1 MQYQLITD
9 VLNAIETIQLY
20 EDMVGRDL
28 DSDWEDD
35 DYNPAFDPCVLH
47 TNDEDPC
54 EYCSMSTPMS
64 PVPACQFGYPSAPLS
79 PHDMFCPGDYAGCCP
94 DDYAGDYPNAYDA
107 DMYAG
112 GPIFEDTVPDMEFM
126 YEPFCEHNVDTENYT
141 IMDGP
146 CCAPI
151 SFPFGNQDGST
162 GDTNV
167 HTDGNATGPSTKPLR
182 KCFYRQ
188 PNDKFHETDPYM
200 YYEATDHPNDDEYFT
215 ALFTLSQAD
224 EAICSNE
231 DFEQLRFEPFH
242 LYVMAKRDNI
252 DTRLTRKQWRV
263 IADFFRAAERLQASV
278 LTEIDR
284 IEDLQWTRDD
294 W

>member
-1 MQYQLITD
+1 MMYQLITE
-9 VLNAIETIQLY
+9 VLNAIETVRLY

-35 DYNPAFDPCVLH
+35 DYNPAFDPCIPFE
-47 TNDEDPC
+47 TDDDMNN
-54 EYCSMSTPMS
+54 YCFMSAPMSPQPVYNFGYHSTPMS
-64 PVPACQFGYPSAPLS
+64 PCEMAYGNTCNQFEPCYNMCNPT
-79 PHDMFCPGDYAGCCP
+79 DITF
-94 DDYAGDYPNAYDA
+94 
-107 DMYAG
+107 
-112 GPIFEDTVPDMEFM
+112 DTVPDMNLIC
-126 YEPFCEHNVDTENYT
+126 EPFCEHTVDTNNYM

-151 SFPFGNQDGST
+151 SFPFGSSN
-162 GDTNV
+162 
-167 HTDGNATGPSTKPLR
+167 GNACLNNYSNNCNQSGPSTEPLR

-200 YYEATDHPNDDEYFT
+200 YYEATDHPNDEEYFA
-215 ALFTLSQAD
+215 ALFTLTQAD
-224 EAICSNE
+224 EAICNDD
-231 DFEQLRFEPFH
+231 DFERLRFEPFH

-252 DTRLTRKQWRV
+252 DTRLSRKQWKV
-263 IADFFRAAERLQASV
+263 ITDFFQSAERLQASV

-284 IEDLQWTRDD
+284 IEDLQWHRDD